1 MFTWLLFLFDLL
13 SICAVLVIVVWI
25 SIAGVFGT
33 ESTVAGFPIG
43 TESACLV
50 EGQLGLGGVE
60 LVELVGGE
68 DTKFALPPLLLTSS

>member
-1 MFTWLLFLFDLL
+1 M
-13 SICAVLVIVVWI
+13 
-25 SIAGVFGT
+25 
-33 ESTVAGFPIG
+33 AGFPIG